1 MAKETQLHVGP
12 TPHVSAPLTTSRMM
26 ADVLIALIPI
36 TVTATIL
43 FGWRT
48 LQVPLIC
55 VATSVLTEMIFNFCR
70 KKPNSLGDCSAV
82 ITGLILAFSVPPTL
96 PWFACV
102 IGSVVAVGIA
112 KMLFGGL
119 GSNIFNPAMVGRAF
133 LMICFGQLM
142 TTWTP
147 SVIEGTAGID
157 ATTKATTLA
166 IAKFTESDRTRALD
180 EVSPEEYNTSLQV
193 RSGTPAVLYDLSIGT
208 VGGSLGET
216 SALAI
221 LIGGIYLLWRKT
233 ISYQIT
239 LGMIGAILV
248 FAGLAH
254 YFSPQQVMHPLGHL
268 LAGGAMFGAFFIATD
283 PVSSPLSNTGRWIF
297 GIGTGTLVM
306 VIRIFSG
313 YPEGVMFAVLI
324 MNAVAPLLDRWT
336 VPAPLGAKI
345 KAAAGS

>member
-1 MAKETQLHVGP
+1 MAEEKQLHVGP
-12 TPHVSAPLTTSRMM
+12 TPHLSAKLTTSRMM
-26 ADVLIALIPI
+26 ADVLIALIPV

-43 FGWRT
+43 FGLRS

-55 VATSVLTEMIFNFCR
+55 VATCVVTEMIFNFCR
-70 KKPNSLGDCSAV
+70 KKPNSLGDFSAV
-82 ITGLILAFSVPPTL
+82 VTGLILAFSLPPTL

-102 IGSVVAVGIA
+102 IGSVVAIGIA

-147 SVIEGTAGID
+147 PVIEGYAGIH
-157 ATTKATTLA
+157 ATTTATPLA
-166 IAKFTESDRTRALD
+166 IAKFTESDKLKALE
-180 EVSPEEYNTSLQV
+180 EVSAHEYDISLQV
-193 RSGTPAVLYDLSIGT
+193 RAGKPIILCDLFRGAVA
-208 VGGSLGET
+208 GSLGET

-221 LIGGIYLLWRKT
+221 LIGGVYLLIRKT

-239 LGMIGAILV
+239 LGMLGAILV
-248 FAGLAH
+248 FATLGH
-254 YFSPQQVMHPLGHL
+254 YFSPDTVMNPLAHL
-268 LAGGAMFGAFFIATD
+268 FAGGAMFGAFFIATD

-297 GIGTGTLVM
+297 GIGTGSLVM
-306 VIRIFSG
+306 LIRIFSG

-336 VPAPLGAKI
+336 SPTPLGAKL
-345 KAAAGS
+345 KA